1 MNIGLKG
8 RTVGRELSG
17 KNGKKGSEEMAGKSD
32 YVLGEIIAQLHDLEE
47 KIRELQ
53 RQTYADAWAE
63 GEKEGRGCRR
73 TESILSGSDDKIE
86 NEASANIKIDA
97 KTAPKS
103 PETHNLEDDC
113 ISLFG
118 DEKEQ
123 KKANTSDFESV
134 IGSEVLL
141 HVQPRQLDEVD
152 LPKIEN
158 IPMPAPTPAAPKTG
172 KRMCPTCHGKIV
184 TCIRQDGRKFECC
197 ERSRYNINIA
207 DRASRGDCKGWYQ
220 ELDD

>member
-1 MNIGLKG
+1 
-8 RTVGRELSG
+8 
-17 KNGKKGSEEMAGKSD
+17 MAGESN
-32 YVLGEIIAQLHDLEE
+32 YILGEILMQLHELEE
-47 KIRELQ
+47 KIKELQ

-63 GEKEGRGCRR
+63 GEREGQGCRNA
-73 TESILSGSDDKIE
+73 ENVLSDGNDKIE
-86 NEASANIKIDA
+86 NERNANINIDA

-103 PETHNLEDDC
+103 PETCKEDSDF
-113 ISLFG
+113 ISLFE

-123 KKANTSDFESV
+123 EKTNKSDSESV
-134 IGSEVLL
+134 VGLDVLL
-141 HVQPRQLDEVD
+141 HVQPKNLDEVD
-152 LPKIEN
+152 LPKIEDM
-158 IPMPAPTPAAPKTG
+158 PMPAPAQQPPKPE

-220 ELDD
+220 ELDE

>member
-1 MNIGLKG
+1 MA
-8 RTVGRELSG
+8 RE
-17 KNGKKGSEEMAGKSD
+17 SD
-32 YVLGEIIAQLHDLEE
+32 YILGEILMQLHELEE
-47 KIRELQ
+47 KIKELQ

-63 GEKEGRGCRR
+63 GEREGRGCRNA
-73 TESILSGSDDKIE
+73 ENVLSGPDDKTE
-86 NEASANIKIDA
+86 TEASASIKIDT

-103 PETHNLEDDC
+103 PETCKEDSDF
-113 ISLFG
+113 ISLFEN
-118 DEKEQ
+118 EKEQ
-123 KKANTSDFESV
+123 ERANKNDSESV
-134 IGSEVLL
+134 AGLDVLL
-141 HVQPRQLDEVD
+141 HVQPKQLDEVD
-152 LPKIEN
+152 LPKIEDM
-158 IPMPAPTPAAPKTG
+158 PMPAPVQPKEE

>member
-1 MNIGLKG
+1 
-8 RTVGRELSG
+8 
-17 KNGKKGSEEMAGKSD
+17 MAQKSD
-32 YVLGEIIAQLHDLEE
+32 YILGEILMQLHELEK

-53 RQTYADAWAE
+53 RQTYAEAWEE
-63 GEKEGRGCRR
+63 GEREGRGCRC
-73 TESILSGSDDKIE
+73 TENVLPGSDEQIK
-86 NEASANIKIDA
+86 NEMNADMKIDA

-103 PETHNLEDDC
+103 PETHKEDPAFV
-113 ISLFG
+113 SFF
-118 DEKEQ
+118 ENKNEQ
-123 KKANTSDFESV
+123 KKANKSDSENV
-134 IGSEVLL
+134 TGSEVLL
-141 HVQPRQLDEVD
+141 HVQPKSLDEVN
-152 LPKIEN
+152 LPRIEN
-158 IPMPAPTPAAPKTG
+158 MPMPAPAPAQLKPG